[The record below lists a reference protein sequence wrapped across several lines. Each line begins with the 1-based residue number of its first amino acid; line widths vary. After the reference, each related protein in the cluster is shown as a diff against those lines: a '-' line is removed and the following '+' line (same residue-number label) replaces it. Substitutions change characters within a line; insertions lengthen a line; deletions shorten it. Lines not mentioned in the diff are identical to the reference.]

1 MKKTLA
7 IFLLITIISC
17 SQAEDLLSENN
28 SQTDDLSRGTQEAIE
43 IQKLQSIVSK
53 LDSKVEKINNNLE
66 ELIEIQNNLSKE
78 DKNYDESKNI
88 IPKGGNLD
96 IIPPSIDELTDDVE
110 YIYVEE
116 GAKITIYD
124 NNPAGGNYKSVL
136 THVSFHA
143 IEHPL
148 DYSHIVGNGKIPV
161 CIIGSKSPKWG
172 LVSLDK
178 NSEVTMWFDYENHYG
193 EYECN
198 MGAPIHSA
206 GPGTLNY
213 GTGKYEIT
221 VIYKGSTAQSPIN
234 KTYIVE
240 VVD

>member
-53 LDSKVEKINNNLE
+53 LDSKVEKINNSLE

-88 IPKGGNLD
+88 IPKGGTLD
-96 IIPPSIDELTDDVE
+96 IMPPTIDELTDDVE
-110 YIYVEE
+110 NIYVEE
-116 GAKITIYD
+116 GAKIIIYD
-124 NNPAGGNYKSVL
+124 NTPGGENTKSVL
-136 THVSFHA
+136 NNVSFYA

-148 DYSHIVGNGKIPV
+148 DKSYIIGDGKSGV
-161 CIIGSKSPKWG
+161 CIIGSKYGPQAG
-172 LVSLDK
+172 LVNLDK
-178 NSEVTMWFDYENHYG
+178 NQKATMWFDYENHYG
-193 EYECN
+193 EYECA
-198 MGAPIHSA
+198 MGAP

-221 VIYKGSTAQSPIN
+221 VRYKGSTAQNPIM

>member
-28 SQTDDLSRGTQEAIE
+28 SQTDDLSIGTQEAIE

-88 IPKGGNLD
+88 IPKGGTLD
-96 IIPPSIDELTDDVE
+96 IMPPFIDELTDDVE

-136 THVSFHA
+136 TAVSFYA
-143 IEHPL
+143 IVHPL
-148 DYSHIVGNGKIPV
+148 DYQHIVGNGKIPV
-161 CIIGSKSPKWG
+161 CITGSKSPKWG
-172 LVSLDK
+172 LINLDK

-198 MGAPIHSA
+198 MGPPIHSA

-213 GTGKYEIT
+213 GTGKYEINMYYEGGT
-221 VIYKGSTAQSPIN
+221 SQNPIK

>member
-7 IFLLITIISC
+7 IFLLIIIMSC
-17 SQAEDLLSENN
+17 SQAENLLSENN
-28 SQTDDLSRGTQEAIE
+28 SKTDDLNRETQEAIE

-88 IPKGGNLD
+88 IPKGGTLQ
-96 IIPPSIDELTDDVE
+96 IIPPSLDELTDDVE
-110 YIYVEE
+110 NIYVKE
-116 GAKITIYD
+116 GAKIIIYD
-124 NNPAGGNYKSVL
+124 NTPGEENPKRVL
-136 THVSFHA
+136 DSVSFYA
-143 IEHPL
+143 IQHPL
-148 DYSHIVGNGKIPV
+148 DKNVDGDGKRGV
-161 CIIGSKSPKWG
+161 CIINSKIGAMPG
-172 LVSLDK
+172 IVDLDYAQK
-178 NSEVTMWFDYENHYG
+178 ATMWFDYENHYG
-193 EYECN
+193 EYECG
-198 MGAPIHSA
+198 MGDP

-213 GTGKYEIT
+213 GTRKYEIT

-234 KTYIVE
+234 KTYIVQ

>member
-7 IFLLITIISC
+7 IFLLIIIISC

-116 GAKITIYD
+116 GAKITMYD
-124 NNPAGGNYKSVL
+124 NGNFENKSDFKSV
-136 THVSFHA
+136 SFNA
-143 IEHPL
+143 ILHPL
-148 DYSHIVGNGKIPV
+148 DKDSINGSGKQGV
-161 CIIGSKSPKWG
+161 CIIGKDIG
-172 LVSLDK
+172 SLPALIVFGDD
-178 NSEVTMWFDYENHYG
+178 NSRVTMWFDYENHYG

>member
-88 IPKGGNLD
+88 IPKGGTLD
-96 IIPPSIDELTDDVE
+96 IMPPTIDELTDDVE
-110 YIYVEE
+110 NIYVEE
-116 GAKITIYD
+116 GAKIKIWD
-124 NNPAGGNYKSVL
+124 NTPGGQNTKSVL
-136 THVSFHA
+136 KSVTFYA

-148 DYSHIVGNGKIPV
+148 DMSYINGTGKRGV
-161 CIIGSKSPKWG
+161 CIIGPDG
-172 LVSLDK
+172 PLPAAVNLGK
-178 NSEVTMWFDYENHYG
+178 NQSVTMWFDYENHYG
-193 EYECN
+193 EYECG
-198 MGAPIHSA
+198 MGAP

-221 VIYKGSTAQSPIN
+221 VLYKGSTAQNPIT